1 MPFVLFLAG
10 FRAPSAR
17 RVGGWRGRAVLLAL
31 PLLLPLLGG
40 CNLINPAE
48 PVPAY
53 LHIRPFQYV
62 PGVADAPAT
71 QYALDATVYANNLLL
86 GTFDL
91 PATIPVLASGATQIT
106 VYPSIFADGQ
116 RTLRFP
122 YPFYAGLDLPL
133 DLKPGQTTRIEPTLA
148 YTARTQF
155 AFKADF
161 QSANALGFSLT
172 PVGRPRYQLLVTD
185 ADSLAGSLRGS
196 GGKVG
201 LVLGRRDTTTSFFLE
216 SDFNGTL
223 PQRGRPV
230 YAELDY
236 RCTMAFRVG
245 VVYTPDGGGAPVRV
259 ADLTVY
265 PKREWTK
272 LYVSLIDEVS
282 NVNLP
287 ATLFRLSIE
296 GLPTGAPGEYLAL
309 DNVRLVREQ

>member
-1 MPFVLFLAG
+1 MPFALISACLRTLQAS
-10 FRAPSAR
+10 RA
-17 RVGGWRGRAVLLAL
+17 GWRWGLAVLPAL
-31 PLLLPLLGG
+31 PLLLPLLLGG

-53 LHIRPFQYV
+53 VHIRPFRYV
-62 PGVADAPAT
+62 PGIADAPAT
-71 QYALDATVYANNLLL
+71 QYALDATVYANNQLL

-91 PATIPVLASGATQIT
+91 PATIPVLASGTTQIT

-122 YPFYAGLDLPL
+122 YPFYAGQDLAL

-161 QSANALGFSLT
+161 QSVNALVFSLT
-172 PVGRPRYQLLVTD
+172 PVSRPRYQLLIND
-185 ADSLAGSLRGS
+185 SDSLAGSLRGS

-236 RCTMAFRVG
+236 RATMAFRVG
-245 VVYTPDGGGAPVRV
+245 VIYAPDGGAPVRV

-309 DNVRLVREQ
+309 DNVRLVREM